1 MKPQSDP
8 HSSTCDRGTTAE
20 LNQTVDWENQD
31 ALCETLTGVLGQL
44 VMETRATGMM
54 WPPHMDKAAG
64 EKAGLHTAPRLSS
77 VSTHQILFTFQCTVR
92 FSIHP
97 GRFGLFTDFPST
109 VLDHFLSDAAARH
122 PSMQSSKDEIWPP
135 AGELS
140 LSSHHLYPSNKRLIN
155 LSVDWWHI
163 LIIKLWSSD
172 KVPLTLLCGWRSY
185 KEWLL

>member
-20 LNQTVDWENQD
+20 LNQTVDWENRD
-31 ALCETLTGVLGQL
+31 ALCETLTASCRWEGRSAHSSSL
-44 VMETRATGMM
+44 TYR
-54 WPPHMDKAAG
+54 
-64 EKAGLHTAPRLSS
+64 PRLSS

-155 LSVDWWHI
+155 LSVDWRHI

-172 KVPLTLLCGWRSY
+172 KVPLTLCGWRSY
-185 KEWLL
+185 KERLL